1 MRLRPRTVTVRDWIY
16 VMFYEYVRADKYWY
30 EEEVLCPLFMA
41 IRESVHFHIFI
52 VRTQEVRDG
61 GRGCVCVCEYIQM
74 VVRILNDFRSE
85 RQDNNNSNNN
95 TKQALRDKTRPEQAQ
110 AQSKGYAEFY

>member
-1 MRLRPRTVTVRDWIY
+1 
-16 VMFYEYVRADKYWY
+16 MFV
-30 EEEVLCPLFMA
+30 A

-61 GRGCVCVCEYIQM
+61 GRGALLYRRQCEYIQM

-85 RQDNNNSNNN
+85 RQDN
-95 TKQALRDKTRPEQAQ
+95 TKQALRDKTRPDR

>member
-1 MRLRPRTVTVRDWIY
+1 
-16 VMFYEYVRADKYWY
+16 MFV
-30 EEEVLCPLFMA
+30 A

-61 GRGCVCVCEYIQM
+61 GRGALLCRRQCEYIQM

-85 RQDNNNSNNN
+85 RQDNNNN
-95 TKQALRDKTRPEQAQ
+95 TKQALRDKTRPDQ